1 VAGATYTFGGSFNVD
16 AGPETRLLLF
26 WGSDPLF
33 LMGGERKE
41 AFRSAILAGAKL
53 MVINPKKIDSAKRAD
68 LWMGLRPQS
77 DGVLALGIA
86 KVMIEEKLY
95 DEAFAAKWTV
105 GFEELEKHVKTFSL
119 EEVERFTWIPQAQI
133 KRAAHLFA
141 ENRPACFVVGNAV
154 ERGIHAFQQL
164 RAIYILETLIG
175 GLNVRGGNA
184 LMTPAPFVRMGRFFL
199 LKGSPRKMEKG
210 LCSPF
215 KVGMASAYVPPQ
227 SLVRTILDEKP
238 YPIKAALCILSNP
251 LVSYPDTE
259 ETYKALMKLDFFVVS
274 EIFPTPS
281 TAVADIVLPAAWQGE
296 HDTVGY
302 WPGWYGEIRAYPK
315 FVEPPGEARP
325 DPEWINE
332 LAKRM
337 GLKDYFWR
345 DWKECLNHI
354 LEPSGLSWE
363 SFKEK
368 RVLRIEREY
377 KEPEEGIFKTPSG
390 KVEIYSERLKE
401 LGYSPMPLFEELSE
415 LCFKPTEEY
424 PLLLFNGKEAAY
436 MLTGYKHVAF
446 ARSLRP
452 QPTVDLHPSVAER
465 SGLKEGDWVYVE
477 TKKGRIKQILSLDP
491 DLDPKLVFVSWGWW
505 FPEDPADHYQFRKSN
520 VNVLIPGEPPY
531 DRETG
536 SVEMGGIPCKVYKA

>member
-1 VAGATYTFGGSFNVD
+1 
-16 AGPETRLLLF
+16 
-26 WGSDPLF
+26 
-33 LMGGERKE
+33 MGGERKE

-53 MVINPKKIDSAKRAD
+53 LVINPKKIDCAKRAD
-68 LWMGLRPQS
+68 LWLGLRPQT
-77 DGVLALGIA
+77 DGLLALGIA
-86 KVMIEEKLY
+86 KVMIEERLY
-95 DEAFAAKWTV
+95 EETFVKTWTV
-105 GFEELEKHVKTFSL
+105 GFEELEKHIKTFSL
-119 EEVERFTWIPQAQI
+119 EDVERLTWISRAQI
-133 KRAAHLFA
+133 EKAARLLA

-154 ERGIHAFQQL
+154 ERASHAFQQL
-164 RAIYILETLIG
+164 RAIYILEALVG

-227 SLVRTILDEKP
+227 CLVRTILDEKP

-251 LVSYPDTE
+251 LVSYPDTQ
-259 ETYKALMKLDFFVVS
+259 ETYKAFMKLDFFVVS
-274 EIFPTPS
+274 DIFPTPS

-337 GLKDYFWR
+337 GLGDYFWQ
-345 DWKECLNHI
+345 DWRECLNHI

-368 RVLRIEREY
+368 RMLRIQREY
-377 KEPEEGIFKTPSG
+377 RKPEDGIFKTPSG

-401 LGYSPMPLFEELSE
+401 LGYSPIPLFEEFSE

-446 ARSLRP
+446 ARNLRP
-452 QPTVDLHPSVAER
+452 QPTVDLNPSVAER
-465 SGLKEGDWVYVE
+465 LDLKEGEWVFVE

-491 DLDPKLVFVSWGWW
+491 DLDPRLAFVSWGWW
-505 FPEDPADHYQFRKSN
+505 FPEDPVDHFQFRRSN
-520 VNVLIPGEPPY
+520 LNVLVSGEPPY

-536 SVEMGGIPCKVYKA
+536 SLELGGIPCKIYKA